1 MGLIL
6 HHEHLFTDLRG
17 PLVPGYAQAER
28 EAVVRVVS
36 PYLAGAF
43 AQGVTALVEYSTV
56 GEGRNLSVLQSL
68 AEASPI
74 HIIAPTGVYRDAFIP
89 PSLRDTSEA
98 ELAKLWIQA
107 LTAGIEGTSVR
118 AGFIKLAMS
127 QDRPTALELR
137 NLKAAPMRVR

>member
-1 MGLIL
+1 
-6 HHEHLFTDLRG
+6 
-17 PLVPGYAQAER
+17 
-28 EAVVRVVS
+28 
-36 PYLAGAF
+36 
-43 AQGVTALVEYSTV
+43 LVECSTV

-74 HIIAPTGVYRDAFIP
+74 HISAPTGVYRDAFIP
-89 PSLRDTSEA
+89 PSLRETSED
-98 ELAKLWIQA
+98 ELAKLWIQE
-107 LTAGIEGTSVR
+107 LTAGIEGTSVC